1 MENIDLDNSGD
12 LSFTEFCF
20 SLYKDKGS
28 GEIKTGKVKILKFT
42 KLQSKIEIV
51 KNENGGRFL
60 KSNFS
65 YQIKHFDQ

>member
-42 KLQSKIEIV
+42 KL
-51 KNENGGRFL
+51 
-60 KSNFS
+60 
-65 YQIKHFDQ
+65 